1 LQLLVARAIQGL
13 AGGTFIVCGQVLIYA
28 MFQGPERIAQSL
40 LFGVVIHAFRALVP
54 LAMAAVTG
62 VEWNYAFLLAVPF
75 IVVASAMIWTF
86 LPRHHGAAEHQPGV
100 SSVLLLLIGLTSLQI
115 GPSRGERNLW
125 FESLHIVLVFLAAML
140 CLGLW
145 AWWG

>member
-1 LQLLVARAIQGL
+1 
-13 AGGTFIVCGQVLIYA
+13 

-54 LAMAAVTG
+54 LAMAAVTDG

-75 IVVASAMIWTF
+75 IVVASAMIWT